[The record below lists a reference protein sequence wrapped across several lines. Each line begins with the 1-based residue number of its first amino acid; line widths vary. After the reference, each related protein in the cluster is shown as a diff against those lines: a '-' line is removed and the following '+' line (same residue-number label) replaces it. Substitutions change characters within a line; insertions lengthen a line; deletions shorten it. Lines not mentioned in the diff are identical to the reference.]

1 VTQETNAEPHTDR
14 GTIRQASDAW
24 SDGTRAISEGV
35 AHDIIWRG
43 LGVEAR
49 PA

>member
-1 VTQETNAEPHTDR
+1 VTQETNAEPHADR

-24 SDGTRAISEGV
+24 SDGTRAISEDV
-35 AHDIIWRG
+35 AIDIVWRD
-43 LGVEAR
+43 LGIEAR